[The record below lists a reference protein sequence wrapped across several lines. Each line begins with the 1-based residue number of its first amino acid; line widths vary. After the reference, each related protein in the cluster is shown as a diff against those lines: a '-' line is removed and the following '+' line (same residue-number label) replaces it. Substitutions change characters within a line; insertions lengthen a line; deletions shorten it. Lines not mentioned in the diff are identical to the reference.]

1 MATLAHPTLA
11 TDRPAPVRSVGQIQ
25 ADRVMPELAILSAA
39 SLFFTIFY
47 WAGFYRPMAI
57 FIPLL
62 FIVVMAIANFRMISA
77 DPTTSRNILNKR
89 FFILSI
95 VGHSLTYSPIEYQIV
110 ANCSE

>member
-25 ADRVMPELAILSAA
+25 ADRLMPELAILSAA

-62 FIVVMAIANFRMISA
+62 FIVVMAIANFRMIAA
-77 DPTTSRNILNKR
+77 DPVASRNILNHC
-89 FFILSI
+89 FFTSS
-95 VGHSLTYSPIEYQIV
+95 VGNYSLTYSPV
-110 ANCSE
+110 K